1 MNGDTA
7 PRHRLTLQVEV
18 ITEDVEQHPQELLR
32 MLDERLSAALTE
44 LQDRPEV
51 VSWTISRN
59 VEPHSLDAWP
69 SRRAPRTETEAP

>member
-18 ITEDVEQHPQELLR
+18 ITEDIGQPPLELLR
-32 MLDERLSAALTE
+32 ALEERIAPILKE
-44 LQDRPEV
+44 MQDRPEV
-51 VSWTISRN
+51 ASWTISRN

-69 SRRAPRTETEAP
+69 SRQAPRTETEAP